1 MLAAFADGMG
11 EADAASQESEHFST
25 LDDECSGRSGSRL
38 ADKTAE
44 FGSYS

>member
-1 MLAAFADGMG
+1 VLAAFADGMG
-11 EADAASQESEHFST
+11 EADAVPQESERFST
-25 LDDECSGRSGSRL
+25 LDECSGRSGSRL